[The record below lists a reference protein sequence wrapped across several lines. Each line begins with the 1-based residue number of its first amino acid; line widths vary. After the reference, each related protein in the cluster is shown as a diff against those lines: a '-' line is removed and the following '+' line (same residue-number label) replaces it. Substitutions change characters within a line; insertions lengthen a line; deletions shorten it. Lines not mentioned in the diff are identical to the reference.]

1 MGCKHTINYTKRIL
15 KVNTFCIANGD
26 TKRIMTEMNERL
38 IEARKAKGYSNAA
51 DACRAFGWN
60 VVTYRSHENG
70 IRGYKSSVEKYAKA
84 FGVSVEWLITG
95 KGASLPEGAI
105 PIKGFASLPVLGNV
119 QAGTFIMVDDN
130 QTPMSDLLHISVPL
144 VEGFD
149 ADKHYLL
156 KVIGDSMNKR
166 IPDGYYAICVEING
180 KSPKIGDI
188 VVVERLKDGG
198 QLVETTIKRLSEVN
212 GRRALVPESYD
223 PKFTTIYPDKEIN
236 GTEIRVVAVVVNAI
250 AGGF

>member
-1 MGCKHTINYTKRIL
+1 MKLNEQVKLYRKQA
-15 KVNTFCIANGD
+15 K
-26 TKRIMTEMNERL
+26 MTQQAL
-38 IEARKAKGYSNAA
+38 A
-51 DACRAFGWN
+51 DAMGVSRVAVIKW
-60 VVTYRSHENG
+60 ENG
-70 IRGYKSSVEKYAKA
+70 TNKPS
-84 FGVSVEWLITG
+84 TG
-95 KGASLPEGAI
+95 KLSELATALNITMPVLLGESSSLPKDAI

-130 QTPMSDLLHISVPL
+130 QTPVPDLLHISVPL

-180 KSPKIGDI
+180 QAPKIGDI

-198 QLVETTIKRLSEVN
+198 QLVETTIKRLSEIN